1 MSQDLYLRKGNRFE
15 TGDGQGFESQT
26 SQDTYS
32 VSEKRHR
39 FKFEAGHRFDS
50 YTNNIITMTTKKP
63 KTCSVHTDLGK
74 TPVIIPTNKTY
85 IKDIAKL
92 ENEVGKGNPNWF
104 VEASRNPREQDSSV
118 TPISQK
124 SNIQDSY
131 NEGCPLYNSS
141 NLLESQFS
149 ATSRLTGWMPPILGI
164 SPVNGTAQQYEGS
177 QYDLVKSLG
186 VNDSTL
192 SWTSSLA
199 TPNHADLEDRESQ
212 TPAQAKRKGFSRM
225 LFSPGNNM
233 TSETMEVCTLNDS
246 PVTKVSS
253 KLSKENNDSDHST
266 EIIVNSYISSLEKNN
281 GKVDIPDL
289 TDALSDF
296 FDPPSKAAGRR
307 RSAPSYRRNSIKTKP
322 ANSVGSISFTQ
333 GDSDKNN
340 IIEDLFRTKDQHLN
354 ECPTKPNKE
363 TNENS
368 IQITEKFDHCES
380 VRQKSVDSEKFV
392 SSVSKSQQCKEK
404 SLENEEQSMLR
415 NEQECLHENVE
426 NSIKPE
432 EFSQTDLFC
441 STPYDGDRTYKS
453 ILSTAKRKTPASK
466 KRVRFD
472 KDLDENIINYIGTN
486 STTGNSEGKIRK
498 TSNEFSADATFE
510 IETEN
515 ARMENNAKGND
526 KETDDLF
533 SQVSPTVLQEM
544 CSVSSDKLEES
555 PFTRKSTASVDTL
568 IRSDISDQ
576 TGSIPISPVV
586 QINNTIPVV
595 EDKILPI
602 NNVSE
607 TENLNCAINSLEKT
621 VPVETKSN
629 IKTDSLL
636 KKPGKMKRF
645 FYPTNSQI
653 NTSCPKSVYGFKQQP
668 NETANNNIKDNNE
681 NTVIEPSDNTNA
693 DSRTDT
699 TPTIHIEVV
708 KTGLTNY
715 TPTLSSGNIDSR
727 TRSSGSGFKRYSD
740 LVEVSQKASVENVN
754 TASSNIY
761 KRVSR
766 TTNDT
771 CSTPTSTRRDS
782 IEIKRKRLC
791 LNQQDFNEN
800 CSSEKT
806 VKELTSPKFPYEKTS
821 NPISSAAASAIK
833 LDIPYPESDIFE
845 DDLPDDSFSKEIN
858 IDGTLENLSGNSD
871 YKENMFGTS
880 ENLSG
885 NLRKSEK
892 SDNFE
897 KIREEGMQAITP
909 KALKNNFKE
918 QYKQNEEIF
927 RKDTT
932 NNKSNKQSENIRGEM
947 FQGFNTAAGSKINIT
962 DSKLFEAEKLM
973 VVDSSDFTGEF
984 TDDFIVDRKLEVKNR
999 TEFEKVKLQG
1009 DTMLMKR
1016 EASPVPG
1023 IETKVLDVKI
1033 ENTGN
1038 YVNKISGLNKNR
1050 EINLSGDR
1058 NFEKRLNYTPAVDV
1072 NSSVLGEH
1080 LQPLSKQLTS
1090 LSSEKNANKDITIP
1104 EFEIKTELQE
1114 SHAFSGGFSTA
1125 SGTDIKCS
1133 TANLTKAQKL
1143 MDITDNVEDKE
1154 DTNKSLSSKYINNGF
1169 ASASGKKLPMS
1180 LSSLSKAEK
1189 LMEDMKDDEDK
1200 AGVSNVSCVNNIVG
1214 FSTAG
1219 GKSFKISPSS
1229 LSKATALI
1237 SDSENI
1243 QHVSEV
1249 NLRINL
1255 IQTKTEKIHCH
1266 GFSTA
1271 SGKQFNISALSLSK
1285 AKSLMKESQEPFG
1298 GDQSDVIENNEVK
1311 ETGFSTATGKTFNLS
1326 KSSLLKAE
1334 NIMDGKECQ
1343 LVAPESALQSNTD
1356 TGQSNGLMSGFS
1368 SASGKGL
1375 NISTASISKA
1385 TCLMKEIDDKQEHSA
1400 PDTESK
1406 KEEFEEIFSKILKQS
1421 KSNNVLNVDVTNKSL
1436 RVESDLEKELEN
1448 MLTNKQNKKENIP
1461 VQPAKSTRFPPGSN
1475 VPKGFR
1481 PFKPPKIISKPKVVQ
1496 NKKSV
1501 TTQSA
1506 PEVDCTKEDILI
1518 KTDMAEPLKLEPES
1532 EDNYCG
1538 HTSDPIKQ
1546 NNNNNIDSTY
1556 LDEVFSEELLPS
1568 QKFSPESGRPVKK
1581 CRREESTSSVTSDDL
1596 ELIEAEKSI
1605 ELTTYTKLEPL
1616 QTNESKNATF
1626 SLGTGGDNKRTRIEN
1641 SECEIDIDFKGDNS
1655 QFALE
1660 EVMDPGNE
1668 FTQVLIETDKDRV
1681 DEALLNCEV
1690 FIKEKRIKAENL
1702 VQPMKSNSNTAT
1714 NSTLDFIP
1722 QITSTSAFVN
1732 EKVEMNVDPDIT
1744 FNFKNQNPFQSAS
1757 GKTVFVSEKALQH
1770 ARQTI
1775 NNENTKNIEG
1785 LGDSF
1790 PHPRKS
1796 MESNICNPFQSASG
1810 KTVTVSQKALVHARK
1825 TLDDENIGLFHS
1837 ASGKSVEVSEK
1848 ALQHA
1853 SKTLDN
1859 SSSIQSVSGKGISV
1873 LPKSL
1878 QHARQTLI
1886 DDNSNPF
1893 QSASGKIVQISEAA
1907 LKHEEIITPV
1917 HVLKDDEL
1925 RRETLKDISD
1935 NPFQSASGKNVL
1947 VSEKALCHARNSL
1960 NEETTNPFQSA
1971 SGKSVEISE
1980 KALQEARKTLN
1991 EEMTNPFQSASG
2003 KSVEISEK
2011 ALQQVRK
2018 TLNEEINDPSVK
2030 NYSVS
2035 EKNLQQTRNTLNNQT
2050 NNPFQSAS
2058 GKGVSISEKSLQQ
2071 AKKTS
2076 NDQNL
2081 NPFQSASGKSMI
2093 VSEQSL
2099 KHARK
2104 TLCDESINTSKC
2116 VSGNSEVNSE
2126 KAIQQDRKLLGQ
2138 NYSEHCVSGNSEVMS
2153 GKALQKDRKSYGQNY
2168 SVQCVPISK
2177 KVLPFSDNNFNKK
2190 LSPSLQ
2196 ASRSAVEIKKRKRS
2210 DFDDDFDIPLEILE
2224 QMELYGK
2231 RQRTDV
2237 LDGRRKQSLTA
2248 GPEDYSR
2255 DRQVP
2260 GFSPKPLKS
2269 QSIHTNQR
2277 NRIQEYLSGDTSKD
2291 TIALPKSTFK
2301 TPYKPSS
2308 APIEDITATYNNKL
2322 KVGAPVFVPKTA
2334 NSQGKK
2340 TNDQQT
2346 RVPLQ
2351 PKMPNNIKVESQS
2364 GVPGKGLNLT
2374 SAMNEI
2380 SKEIL
2385 QMIENARKQQKEK
2398 IKEKKRR
2405 KVVPVEG
2412 RLYQMKQSHGRFKL
2426 KDVVTL
2432 NSNIDQSAIM
2442 HIHPS
2447 TRKVRCSNAALH
2459 KFYLPDFYG
2468 KNVHHIIVGDGA
2480 MLVPDDKGY
2489 AGKEEF
2495 YQAFLTIENV
2505 DCKLLDEKWFC
2516 NHFRWVVWK
2525 LAAYEVTSSWIFP
2538 GRCLTPEVVMLQMK
2552 YRYDRE
2558 IDKCQRSAIMKI
2570 CERDDTPCKRMVL
2583 CISDITMDVK
2593 EPKISLTDGWYCIK
2607 ARVDIPL
2614 SNLINKG
2621 CIHIGHKLCISGAE
2635 LTGSQDACPPLEA
2648 PESLIMKISTNSTR
2662 PASWDSTL
2670 GYQTDHTPLCVPL
2683 SSVQGE
2689 GGLIGCIDVVV
2700 VRKYPTM
2707 YMEKLP
2713 AGGCIFRSYAAE
2725 EKYKQTFQQL
2735 QQEKMEK
2742 LYQQLESR
2750 FEKDNKEE
2758 RCIKRKKF
2766 SCKDIEQLSSGE
2778 EIYEAINSAKHPDD
2792 IQTYLSSNQLEL
2804 LMEYQRCIQEERR
2817 QKMNSE
2823 FQKIWNDGDE
2833 TNKQRNVIPLMKVR
2847 LVGCCRKDTDS
2858 QMSSLLSIWRP
2869 SSTHNDLKEG
2879 QRYKIY
2885 SLSASPGRSGS
2896 GGVQLTAT
2904 KQTQFKLLA
2913 LDDNIL
2919 DMIYEPREVLTK
2931 QDIVRKRPAYREVDI
2946 LGIVVMVNSTNFEHS
2961 GKQQDTVYLTDIND
2975 DLIGIKFWGGVKHC
2989 GLSDTLQEGVIC
3001 CCSNLCDKSNYP
3013 SISLP
3018 ILDYSTELS
3027 VLSQSPQ
3034 YPSQRKH
3041 IENLKEKLKEKT
3053 EFLKQAKERLHDK
3066 LNARSSLASVIKS
3079 PEKNCSEILLESK
3092 TPNNP
3097 KTSSKMAALLSYS
3110 SPSPISPVVLSSSK
3124 SIHKAFKPPSLTRK

>member
-1 MSQDLYLRKGNRFE
+1 
-15 TGDGQGFESQT
+15 
-26 SQDTYS
+26 
-32 VSEKRHR
+32 
-39 FKFEAGHRFDS
+39 
-50 YTNNIITMTTKKP
+50 MTTKKS
-63 KTCSVHTDLGK
+63 KICSVHTDLGK
-74 TPVIIPTNKTY
+74 TPVIIQTNKTY

-104 VEASRNPREQDSSV
+104 VEASRNPKEQDSSV
-118 TPISQK
+118 IPISQK
-124 SNIQDSY
+124 YIQDSY
-131 NEGCPLYNSS
+131 KEGCPLYNSS

-149 ATSRLTGWMPPILGI
+149 ATSPLTGWMPPILGI
-164 SPVNGTAQQYEGS
+164 SPVNGTAQQYESS

-199 TPNHADLEDRESQ
+199 TPNHADLEDRENQ

-225 LFSPGNNM
+225 LFSPGNSI
-233 TSETMEVCTLNDS
+233 TSETMEVCTLKDS

-253 KLSKENNDSDHST
+253 KLLQDNNESDHST
-266 EIIVNSYISSLEKNN
+266 EIIVNSYISSHEKNK
-281 GKVDIPDL
+281 GKVDTPDL

-333 GDSDKNN
+333 GDSDKND
-340 IIEDLFRTKDQHLN
+340 IIGDLYRTKDQHLN
-354 ECPTKPNKE
+354 EYPTKPNKE
-363 TNENS
+363 TDEKC

-380 VRQKSVDSEKFV
+380 VKQESVDSEKLV
-392 SSVSKSQQCKEK
+392 SSVSKSQHYKEK
-404 SLENEEQSMLR
+404 SLENEEQSTLR

-466 KRVRFD
+466 KRVTFD
-472 KDLDENIINYIGTN
+472 KDLDENIIITDDLNTDIHYIGTN
-486 STTGNSEGKIRK
+486 STAGNSEKKIRK
-498 TSNEFSADATFE
+498 TSNKFSADATFE

-515 ARMENNAKGND
+515 AKMENNAKGSD

-555 PFTRKSTASVDTL
+555 PASVDTL

-576 TGSIPISPVV
+576 TGFIPISPVV
-586 QINNTIPVV
+586 QIITVV

-621 VPVETKSN
+621 LPVETKSN

-668 NETANNNIKDNNE
+668 NETANNNIKDNSE
-681 NTVIEPSDNTNA
+681 NTVIEPSDNTYA
-693 DSRTDT
+693 DSRTET

-715 TPTLSSGNIDSR
+715 TPTLASGNIDSR

-740 LVEVSQKASVENVN
+740 LVEVSEKASEENVN
-754 TASSNIY
+754 KASSNIY

-766 TTNDT
+766 TTKDT

-782 IEIKRKRLC
+782 TEIKRKRLC

-806 VKELTSPKFPYEKTS
+806 VKELTYPKFPYEKTS
-821 NPISSAAASAIK
+821 NAISSAATSAIK
-833 LDIPYPESDIFE
+833 LDVPYPESDIFE

-858 IDGTLENLSGNSD
+858 IDGTLEKLSGNSD

-885 NLRKSEK
+885 NLRKS
-892 SDNFE
+892 DNFE
-897 KIREEGMQAITP
+897 KILEEGMQTITP

-947 FQGFNTAAGSKINIT
+947 FQGFNTAAGSKINVT
-962 DSKLFEAEKLM
+962 ESKLFEAEKLM

-1016 EASPVPG
+1016 EASLVPG

-1072 NSSVLGEH
+1072 NSSLLGEH
-1080 LQPLSKQLTS
+1080 LQPLSKQLTVTS
-1090 LSSEKNANKDITIP
+1090 LSSEKNANKDITIQ
-1104 EFEIKTELQE
+1104 ELKIKTEIQE
-1114 SHAFSGGFSTA
+1114 SHVFSGGFSTD
-1125 SGTDIKCS
+1125 SGTDIKCL

-1143 MDITDNVEDKE
+1143 FDITDSVEDKE

-1200 AGVSNVSCVNNIVG
+1200 ADVSNVSCVNNIVG

-1249 NLRINL
+1249 NLHNNL
-1255 IQTKTEKIHCH
+1255 IQTKTEKVHCH

-1285 AKSLMKESQEPFG
+1285 AKSLMKEFQEPFG
-1298 GDQSDVIENNEVK
+1298 GDQSDVIEKNEVK
-1311 ETGFSTATGKTFNLS
+1311 ETGFSTASGKTFNLS
-1326 KSSLLKAE
+1326 KSNLLKAQ

-1343 LVAPESALQSNTD
+1343 LVAPESALQTFTD
-1356 TGQSNGLMSGFS
+1356 TGQYNGLMSGFS

-1375 NISTASISKA
+1375 HISTVSISKA

-1400 PDTESK
+1400 PDIKSK
-1406 KEEFEEIFSKILKQS
+1406 KEEFEEIFSKILKQNE
-1421 KSNNVLNVDVTNKSL
+1421 SNDVLNVDATNKSL
-1436 RVESDLEKELEN
+1436 LVESDLEKELEN

-1481 PFKPPKIISKPKVVQ
+1481 PFKPPKIINKPKVVQ

-1501 TTQSA
+1501 TIHST
-1506 PEVDCTKEDILI
+1506 PEVDGTKEDILI
-1518 KTDMAEPLKLEPES
+1518 KTDMAKPLKLEPES
-1532 EDNYCG
+1532 EDNYCD

-1581 CRREESTSSVTSDDL
+1581 CRREGSTSSVTSDDL

-1616 QTNESKNATF
+1616 QTNESKNVT
-1626 SLGTGGDNKRTRIEN
+1626 LGTGGDNKRTRIEN

-1668 FTQVLIETDKDRV
+1668 FTQVLIETDKDRAE
-1681 DEALLNCEV
+1681 EALLNCDASV
-1690 FIKEKRIKAENL
+1690 KVLIKEKRIKAENL

-1714 NSTLDFIP
+1714 DSTLDFIP
-1722 QITSTSAFVN
+1722 QITSKSAFVN
-1732 EKVEMNVDPDIT
+1732 EKAEMNVDPDIK

-1775 NNENTKNIEG
+1775 IDEDTKNIEG
-1785 LGDSF
+1785 LEDSF
-1790 PHPRKS
+1790 PHLRKS
-1796 MESNICNPFQSASG
+1796 MESNISNPFQSASG

-1848 ALQHA
+1848 ALQYA
-1853 SKTLDN
+1853 SKTLSN
-1859 SSSIQSVSGKGISV
+1859 SSPIQSVSGKGISV
-1873 LPKSL
+1873 SPKSL

-1893 QSASGKIVQISEAA
+1893 QSASGNIVQISEAA
-1907 LKHEEIITPV
+1907 LKHARGTLNEEIITPV
-1917 HVLKDDEL
+1917 LEDNEL

-1935 NPFQSASGKNVL
+1935 NPFQSASGNNVL
-1947 VSEKALCHARNSL
+1947 VSEKPLCHARNTL
-1960 NEETTNPFQSA
+1960 NEETTNPFQC
-1971 SGKSVEISE
+1971 
-1980 KALQEARKTLN
+1980 
-1991 EEMTNPFQSASG
+1991 ASG

-2011 ALQQVRK
+2011 ALQQARKTLNEEITNPFQSASGKSVGISEKALQQARKTLNEEMTNPFQCASGKSVEISEKALQQARKTLNEEITNPFQCASGKSVGISEKALQQARK

-2030 NYSVS
+2030 NVTVS
-2035 EKNLQQTRNTLNNQT
+2035 EKNLHQTRNTLNNET

-2071 AKKTS
+2071 AKKTL
-2076 NDQNL
+2076 NDLTL

-2099 KHARK
+2099 NHARK
-2104 TLCDESINTSKC
+2104 TLCDESNDTSQC
-2116 VSGNSEVNSE
+2116 VSGNKEVMSE
-2126 KAIQQDRKLLGQ
+2126 KALQQERKLLGQ
-2138 NYSEHCVSGNSEVMS
+2138 NYSEHCVSWNSEVKS
-2153 GKALQKDRKSYGQNY
+2153 GKALQQDRKSLGQNY
-2168 SVQCVPISK
+2168 SVQCVPVSK
-2177 KVLPFSDNNFNKK
+2177 KVLPFSDDNFNKK
-2190 LSPSLQ
+2190 MSPSLQ
-2196 ASRSAVEIKKRKRS
+2196 ASRSAVEITKRKRS

-2237 LDGRRKQSLTA
+2237 LD
-2248 GPEDYSR
+2248 DYSR

-2277 NRIQEYLSGDTSKD
+2277 IRIQEYLSGDTSNN

-2322 KVGAPVFVPKTA
+2322 KVAAPVFVPKTA

-2351 PKMPNNIKVESQS
+2351 PKMPNNIKVESKS
-2364 GVPGKGLNLT
+2364 GVPGKEICGQGFKSKGLNLT

-2385 QMIENARKQQKEK
+2385 QMIENARKQQNEK

-2432 NSNIDQSAIM
+2432 NSNIDPSAMM

-2447 TRKVRCSNAALH
+2447 TRNIRCSNAVLH

-2495 YQAFLTIENV
+2495 YQAFLTIDNV

-2525 LAAYEVTSSWIFP
+2525 LAAYEVTSSGIFA
-2538 GRCLTPEVVMLQMK
+2538 GRNIKIATRSENIAFSDMKLQPIK
-2552 YRYDRE
+2552 HQE
-2558 IDKCQRSAIMKI
+2558 IFQQ
-2570 CERDDTPCKRMVL
+2570 E
-2583 CISDITMDVK
+2583 CIEQD
-2593 EPKISLTDGWYCIK
+2593 
-2607 ARVDIPL
+2607 
-2614 SNLINKG
+2614 
-2621 CIHIGHKLCISGAE
+2621 ISG
-2635 LTGSQDACPPLEA
+2635 
-2648 PESLIMKISTNSTR
+2648 
-2662 PASWDSTL
+2662 
-2670 GYQTDHTPLCVPL
+2670 
-2683 SSVQGE
+2683 
-2689 GGLIGCIDVVV
+2689 
-2700 VRKYPTM
+2700 
-2707 YMEKLP
+2707 
-2713 AGGCIFRSYAAE
+2713 
-2725 EKYKQTFQQL
+2725 
-2735 QQEKMEK
+2735 
-2742 LYQQLESR
+2742 
-2750 FEKDNKEE
+2750 
-2758 RCIKRKKF
+2758 
-2766 SCKDIEQLSSGE
+2766 
-2778 EIYEAINSAKHPDD
+2778 DD
-2792 IQTYLSSNQLEL
+2792 IAVISNSD
-2804 LMEYQRCIQEERR
+2804 
-2817 QKMNSE
+2817 NSC
-2823 FQKIWNDGDE
+2823 G
-2833 TNKQRNVIPLMKVR
+2833 
-2847 LVGCCRKDTDS
+2847 
-2858 QMSSLLSIWRP
+2858 
-2869 SSTHNDLKEG
+2869 
-2879 QRYKIY
+2879 IY
-2885 SLSASPGRSGS
+2885 IA
-2896 GGVQLTAT
+2896 
-2904 KQTQFKLLA
+2904 QF
-2913 LDDNIL
+2913 LD
-2919 DMIYEPREVLTK
+2919 V
-2931 QDIVRKRPAYREVDI
+2931 
-2946 LGIVVMVNSTNFEHS
+2946 
-2961 GKQQDTVYLTDIND
+2961 
-2975 DLIGIKFWGGVKHC
+2975 
-2989 GLSDTLQEGVIC
+2989 
-3001 CCSNLCDKSNYP
+3001 
-3013 SISLP
+3013 
-3018 ILDYSTELS
+3018 
-3027 VLSQSPQ
+3027 
-3034 YPSQRKH
+3034 
-3041 IENLKEKLKEKT
+3041 
-3053 EFLKQAKERLHDK
+3053 
-3066 LNARSSLASVIKS
+3066 
-3079 PEKNCSEILLESK
+3079 PE
-3092 TPNNP
+3092 
-3097 KTSSKMAALLSYS
+3097 
-3110 SPSPISPVVLSSSK
+3110 
-3124 SIHKAFKPPSLTRK
+3124 AF